1 MLWLIQT
8 LRVYPEIAIFLALAI
23 GFWFGNLKFGS
34 FSLGVV
40 TSVLLAGVL
49 IGQLKIEI
57 SPNVKSTFF
66 LMFLFAVGYGVG
78 PQFFRGLKSG
88 GLKQVLFAVVIVVC
102 CLITAVVMGKV
113 LRYDA
118 GSTAGLLSGACT
130 ISAVLGVASDTINQL
145 GISADQRKTM
155 IDNMPVAYAVTYLFG
170 TAGSAWILASL
181 GPKILRVDL
190 PKACKEYEAEIGG
203 DVTEEGVRSAYTEFL
218 VRSYKVT
225 PTSEIRN
232 KTVEAI
238 EASFRPNRVFV
249 NRIRHEGDI
258 SDVDAT
264 TVITEG
270 DEVLVSARRSELLPI
285 ERVIGT
291 EVDDRELM
299 DVPEESVDV
308 VVTNKKIVGR
318 TIKEIAESVVARN
331 QGRGVFAKKLMRG
344 GIEMPLRRSMTIDR
358 GDVVTMV
365 GAHKDVE
372 RVVAAIGYA
381 DRPTDKTDM
390 TFMGFGIVVGALIG
404 AITIHVGSIPLSLS
418 TSGGALFA
426 GLVCGWLRSVNRTF
440 GQIPAPALWVF
451 NNVGLCGFIAVVGI
465 TAGPGFVAG
474 LKNNGLTLLFA
485 GIVVTTVPFIVGLLV
500 GKYVFKFHPAINL
513 GACAGARTTT
523 AALGAIE
530 EAAQSKVPALGY
542 TVPYAVGNT
551 LLIVWG
557 VVIVIIMK

>member
-1 MLWLIQT
+1 MEWIIQT
-8 LRVYPEIAIFLALAI
+8 LRQYPEIAIFLALAI

-40 TSVLLAGVL
+40 TSVLLAGVI
-49 IGQLKIEI
+49 IGQLKIQI

-88 GLKQVLFAVVIVVC
+88 GLKQVLFAVVLVVC
-102 CLITAVVMGKV
+102 CLITAVLMGKV

-145 GISADQRKTM
+145 GVSADQKKTM

-170 TAGSAWILASL
+170 TAGSAWILGSL

-190 PKACKEYEAEIGG
+190 PKECKEYEKQIGAVG
-203 DVTEEGVRSAYTEFL
+203 AEEGLRSAYTEL
-218 VRSYKVT
+218 LIRSYRVT
-225 PTSEIRN
+225 RTSEIRD
-232 KTVEAI
+232 KTVAAI
-238 EASFRPNRVFV
+238 EESFRPDRVFI
-249 NRIRHEGDI
+249 NRIRRGENI
-258 SDVDAT
+258 ADAEASS
-264 TVITEG
+264 VITEG
-270 DEVLVSARRSELLPI
+270 DEVLVAARRSVLLPI
-285 ERVIGT
+285 ERRLGT

-299 DVPEESVDV
+299 DIPTESVDV
-308 VVTNKKIVGR
+308 VVTNKGFVGH
-318 TIKEIAESVVARN
+318 TLQEIADSDGAHEK
-331 QGRGVFAKKLMRG
+331 GRGVFIKKLMRG
-344 GIEMPLRRSMTIDR
+344 DIEMPLHRGATIDR
-358 GDVVTMV
+358 GDVLTFVGTHPNVT
-365 GAHKDVE
+365 
-372 RVVAAIGYA
+372 RVSDLLGYA

-390 TFMGFGIVVGALIG
+390 TFMGFGIVIGALIG
-404 AITIHVGSIPLSLS
+404 AITIHIGGIPLSLS

-426 GLVCGWLRSVNRTF
+426 GLVCGWLRSVNRAF

-451 NNVGLCGFIAVVGI
+451 NNVGLAGFIAVVGI

-474 LKNNGLTLLFA
+474 LKSNGLTLLLA
-485 GIVVTTVPFIVGLLV
+485 GVVVTTVPFIVGLLV

-542 TVPYAVGNT
+542 TVPYAVGNI

-557 VVIVIIMK
+557 VVIVLVMK

>member
-1 MLWLIQT
+1 MGWLVDT
-8 LRVYPEIAIFLALAI
+8 LRQYPEISIFLAIAI

-49 IGQLKIEI
+49 IGQAKIQI

-88 GLKQVLFAVVIVVC
+88 GLQQVFFAAILVLM
-102 CLITAVVMGKV
+102 CLVTAVLMGKL

-130 ISAVLGVASDTINQL
+130 ISAVLGVASDTIRQL
-145 GISADQRKTM
+145 SIDPQHQQRM

-190 PKACKEYEAEIGG
+190 PKECKEYEAQMGG
-203 DVTEEGVRSAYTEFL
+203 AGGGEGPSVYTEFL

-225 PTSEIRN
+225 PASQILN
-232 KTVEAI
+232 KTVAAI
-238 EASFRPNRVFV
+238 EASFRPNRVFI
-249 NRIRHEGDI
+249 NRIRHEDKSIVEADGT
-258 SDVDAT
+258 S
-264 TVITEG
+264 VITAG
-270 DEVLVSARRSELLPI
+270 DEVLVSARRNVLLPI
-285 ERVIGT
+285 ERQFGT

-299 DVPEESVDV
+299 DVPEDMVDV
-308 VVTNKKIVGR
+308 VVTNKAIVGR
-318 TIKEIAESVVARN
+318 TVREIAESTAIREE
-331 QGRGVFAKKLMRG
+331 GRGVFVKKFIRG
-344 GIEMPLRRSMTIDR
+344 GIEMPLQPGITVDR
-358 GDVVTMV
+358 GDVLTLV
-365 GAHKDVE
+365 GVRKDVE
-372 RVVAAIGYA
+372 RVIAAIGYA

-390 TFMGFGIVVGALIG
+390 TFMGLGIVIGALIG
-404 AITIHVGSIPLSLS
+404 AITIHVGSVPLSLS

-426 GLVCGWLRSVNRTF
+426 GLVCGWLRSVNRAF
-440 GQIPAPALWVF
+440 GQIPGPALWVF

-474 LKNNGLTLLFA
+474 LKSNGLTLLGA
-485 GIVVTTVPFIVGLLV
+485 GIVVTTVPFVIGLLV
-500 GKYVFKFHPAINL
+500 GKYFFKFHPAINL

-523 AALGAIE
+523 AALGAIQD
-530 EAAQSKVPALGY
+530 AAQSKVPALGY

-551 LLIVWG
+551 LLIIWG

>member
-1 MLWLIQT
+1 MQWLIET
-8 LRVYPEIAIFLALAI
+8 LRHYPEIAIFLALAI
-23 GFWFGNLKFGS
+23 GFWFGQLKIGS

-49 IGQLKIEI
+49 IGQMKIQI

-88 GLKQVLFAVVIVVC
+88 GLKQVFFAVI
-102 CLITAVVMGKV
+102 LVVMCLVSAVLIGK
-113 LRYDA
+113 LLHYDA

-145 GISADQRKTM
+145 GITPEQKKGM

-181 GPKILRVDL
+181 GPKILRCDL
-190 PKACKEYEAEIGG
+190 PKECREYEAKMGGVEQGEGIG
-203 DVTEEGVRSAYTEFL
+203 SAYSEL
-218 VRSYKVT
+218 LARSYKVT
-225 PTSEIRN
+225 GASECRN
-232 KTVEAI
+232 KTVAAI
-238 EASFRPNRVFV
+238 EESFRPDRVFINRVRHGEAISDPEPALMV
-249 NRIRHEGDI
+249 NEGD
-258 SDVDAT
+258 VVVVA
-264 TVITEG
+264 
-270 DEVLVSARRSELLPI
+270 AKRSVLLPN
-285 ERVIGT
+285 ERFFGT
-291 EVDDRELM
+291 EVDDQELM
-299 DVPEESVDV
+299 DIPIETLDV
-308 VVTNKKIVGR
+308 VVTSENIVGR
-318 TIKEIAESVVARN
+318 TVKEIAESTTAREE
-331 QGRGVFAKKLMRG
+331 GRGVFVKKFMRG
-344 GIEMPLRRSMTIDR
+344 GIEMPLKAGMTVDR
-358 GDVVTMV
+358 GDVLTLV

-372 RVVAAIGYA
+372 RVINAIGYA

-390 TFMGFGIVVGALIG
+390 TFMGLGIVIGGLIG
-404 AITIHVGSIPLSLS
+404 AITLHVGSVPLSLS

-426 GLVCGWLRSVNRTF
+426 GLVCGWLRSVNRAF

-474 LKNNGLTLLFA
+474 LKSNGLTLLVA
-485 GIVVTTVPFIVGLLV
+485 GIVVTTLPFIVGLLV

-551 LLIVWG
+551 LLIIWG
-557 VVIVIIMK
+557 VVIVILMK